1 MEKSLAIS
9 TYDEIEKA
17 ALAMS
22 KSGYFQDVKDQAQA
36 VVKILAGREL
46 GFGPFASMQN
56 IFIINGRP
64 SVGANLM
71 ASAVKGSPKYDYKI
85 RDLTGTACAIEFY
98 QLSGGKYESIGVSKF
113 TIEDA
118 KKAQTKNLE
127 KYPRN
132 MLFARAMS
140 NGVRWYCPD
149 VFNGNAV
156 YTPEELGAD
165 VDGEGNVINATF
177 AEVKQSN
184 NGHEPEPLPF
194 EPKMDIETA
203 KPVTHTE
210 NNGKKVR
217 TLNENLSDLG
227 FEPEPEAEFEPKMSI
242 ETAKDITTSQGKRYG
257 DLDKPAWLSMKKNIA
272 AALGD
277 DELTP
282 EQRTT
287 YQYKLDAL
295 NVLINS

>member
-1 MEKSLAIS
+1 M
-9 TYDEIEKA
+9 T
-17 ALAMS
+17 
-22 KSGYFQDVKDQAQA
+22 KSGYFADVKDQAQA

-46 GFGPFASMQN
+46 GFGAFASMQN

-71 ASAVKGSPKYDYKI
+71 ASAVKGSQKYDYKI
-85 RDLTGTACAIEFY
+85 RDLTDTACAIEFY
-98 QLSGGKYESIGVSKF
+98 QLTGGKYEPIGISKF

-156 YTPEELGAD
+156 YTPEELGAE
-165 VDGEGNVINATF
+165 VDGEGNVINASF
-177 AEVKQSN
+177 AEVKPSN
-184 NGHEPEPLPF
+184 NGH
-194 EPKMDIETA
+194 K
-203 KPVTHTE
+203 
-210 NNGKKVR
+210 R
-217 TLNENLSDLG
+217 TVNENLAELG
-227 FEPEPEAEFEPKMSI
+227 FEPEPEAQIILDEDGFAVNQKPVKPMPVPKFEPKMSI

-257 DLDKPAWLSMKKNIA
+257 DLDKPAWLSMKKNIS